1 MIIRFAAALPLI
13 IAAILPTI
21 SGAAQAQTQTQTQAQ
36 NQNDAPPA
44 PPPEARPVKQIPLP
58 PPSPLPPPRPPVLA
72 PPAPPPAPPLKLEKR
87 IPEPRAPSKADF
99 FLCDGYREPSKSADR
114 MLEANSLFGL
124 STGVADLRRSQSLV
138 GLTAAAACDRALGQ
152 ALLKPEFWQ
161 RRAHLY
167 QAKAMHLIAAENY
180 DDAIAAIDASDAI
193 GKSRNDIMFDGS
205 IGIGNAL
212 LRAVALGR
220 TGRKDEA
227 LALLD
232 AAQAVRPH
240 ALTIAN
246 ALERVRNDV
255 ARDLDAM
262 AARGEAAIMLHP
274 NIARALFPLYMLRGM
289 PEKAAKLSNRV
300 SLVDPKPIGG
310 WTISGEGNAYQ
321 DFREN
326 QDWALR
332 RAYVQ
337 AATGDYAGAK
347 QQIAA
352 IQTEISEFVG
362 SEPVPDP
369 GKTKVSKSKQRDYD
383 TRKLIGSR
391 LQLDASKWQNAVTLR
406 QAIGTAS
413 YADIKAQMKE
423 GKSGAFEALLDQLR
437 LIVKAYPTEAQ
448 EEEKAIAALEGVFA
462 SQILKLSNRDLPDIL
477 PRPESLAQFPRFAKA
492 GDGFLLARENGFSQ
506 AKEEGGEA
514 RTIRFG
520 TFTGTAA
527 MADEMVLR
535 AVADYAQHE
544 GKDAF
549 ILLSR
554 RTITRTT
561 TTTGLYGGGTS
572 NSGYEAQVRTMLIN
586 SSAVPPEYADQ
597 PERILLVKDVLAQV
611 MARHGVIEAQLAAA
625 KAQR

>member
-1 MIIRFAAALPLI
+1 MTIRFAAALPLI
-13 IAAILPTI
+13 TAAILLAT
-21 SGAAQAQTQTQTQAQ
+21 SGAAPAQAQTPAQ
-36 NQNDAPPA
+36 SQNDAPPGPVVHVPA
-44 PPPEARPVKQIPLP
+44 PPVVDAPRTEAPL
-58 PPSPLPPPRPPVLA
+58 PPVLA
-72 PPAPPPAPPLKLEKR
+72 PELPRERNTIPFEKR
-87 IPEPRAPSKADF
+87 IPEPREPSKADF
-99 FLCDGYREPSKSADR
+99 ALCDGYREPSKSADR

-124 STGVADLRRSQSLV
+124 STGIADLRRSQSLV

-167 QAKAMHLIAAENY
+167 QAKAMHLIAAESY
-180 DDAIAAIDASDAI
+180 DAALGALDESDTI
-193 GKSRNDIMFDGS
+193 GKARGEMMFDGS
-205 IGIGNAL
+205 IGIGNIM
-212 LRAVALGR
+212 LRALALGR
-220 TGRKDEA
+220 LGRKDEA

-262 AARGEAAIMLHP
+262 AARGEAAIVLHP
-274 NIARALFPLYMLRGM
+274 NMGRALFPLYMLRGM
-289 PEKAAKLSNRV
+289 PEKAARLSNRV

-337 AATGDYAGAK
+337 AATGDYAGAER
-347 QQIAA
+347 QIAA
-352 IQTEISEFVG
+352 IQTEINEFVG
-362 SEPVPDP
+362 SEPVPEP

-383 TRKLIGSR
+383 SRKLIGSR
-391 LQLDASKWQNAVTLR
+391 LLLDASKWQNAVSLR
-406 QAIGTAS
+406 QQIGTAS
-413 YADIKAQMKE
+413 YAEIRAQMKE

-437 LIVKAYPTEAQ
+437 LMVKAYPAEAQ
-448 EEEKAIAALEGVFA
+448 DEVKAIAALEDIFA

-477 PRPESLAQFPRFAKA
+477 PRPESLAQFPRFARA
-492 GDGFLLARENGFSQ
+492 GDGILLARENGFSQ
-506 AKEEGGEA
+506 AKEEGSEA
-514 RTIRFG
+514 RTVRFG

-535 AVADYAQHE
+535 AVADYAQRE

-586 SSAVPPEYADQ
+586 SSAVPAEYADQ
-597 PERILLVKDVLAQV
+597 PERVLLVKDVLAQV
-611 MARHGVIEAQLAAA
+611 MARHAPIEAQVAAERA
-625 KAQR
+625 KR